1 MLSQWRVYSKKLDK
15 VISTSYN
22 APVDLFQG
30 RVKVPTGGKEHYA
43 TSPRALGQSR
53 LDSDTD
59 GIVWKKETQDF
70 FVAPIVWGF
79 FSA

>member
-15 VISTSYN
+15 VIPTSYN

-30 RVKVPTGGKEHYA
+30 RVRFPTGGKEHYA

-53 LDSDTD
+53 LDSGTD
-59 GIVWKKETQDF
+59 GIVRKKETQDF
-70 FVAPIVWGF
+70 FCGPDCMGF
-79 FSA
+79 F